1 MDFVV
6 KDFEKIGFGLVKEA
20 LWLLMM
26 RWKKGD

>member
-6 KDFEKIGFGLVKEA
+6 KNLGKTGFGLVKEA